1 MTSDV
6 LIEAR
11 KIGLAVPV
19 IKPQERSILANP
31 ASLLTDFYWNS
42 HSRHPHIL
50 LQDVSFTLRCGEKLA
65 VIGANGSGKTT
76 LLRLLAGIYRPSNG
90 SLSINCAPRGLFDIA
105 LGFVGEAT
113 GLENI
118 YLRGLEMG
126 LPVARI
132 RELIPQI
139 MEFSELGEQ
148 IDKPLVSFSTGMRL
162 RLAVAISLAEQP
174 DVMLMDEWIGSGD
187 ASFQGKVANRMNELV
202 AGSRGLILA
211 SHSEN
216 LLRTVCTH
224 GLVLSKGRVVFLGTL
239 DQALENYGQSPPSSP
254 KRHAASARPPAT
266 PA

>member
-1 MTSDV
+1 MTSEV

-11 KIGLAVPV
+11 NIGLAVPV

-42 HSRHPHIL
+42 SSRHPHLL
-50 LQDVSFTLRCGEKLA
+50 LQDVSFTLRSGEKLA
-65 VIGANGSGKTT
+65 IIGPNGAGKST
-76 LLRLLAGIYRPSNG
+76 LLRLIAGIYRPSSG
-90 SLSINCAPRGLFDIA
+90 SLRVNCMPRGLFDIA

-126 LPVARI
+126 LTVARI

-174 DVMLMDEWIGSGD
+174 DVMLLDEWIGSGD
-187 ASFQGKVANRMNELV
+187 ASFQGKVADRMNELV

-211 SHSEN
+211 SHSES
-216 LLRTVCTH
+216 LLKTVCTH
-224 GLVLSKGRVVFLGTL
+224 GLVLSKGKVAFIGTL
-239 DQALENYGQSPPSSP
+239 DEALENYRQSSP
-254 KRHAASARPPAT
+254 SGPKRQPAPVRHPASLA
-266 PA
+266 